1 MIFKSFYSPQNLMP
15 IRVRYAGDRTGAQ
28 LLGALPYMRLLIIFS
43 CVPPGV
49 GLLCQVG
56 GHVCGDELA
65 EEAAEQP
72 GPLRGVQ
79 PHVPLEQPH
88 LLLLPSHQCHR
99 HVAGGPGY
107 VVFSSNL
114 LDFMPCRR
122 SGIQILF
129 YCTPGSIQPHF
140 PLKNVK
146 FKEQIPYPV
155 NFERYDSERKKLDPK
170 HRIFSVSFTLK
181 KPLSFTKLHDEI
193 DLLPLPFS
201 GLLLPFRG

>member
-1 MIFKSFYSPQNLMP
+1 MP
-15 IRVRYAGDRTGAQ
+15 EIEPGRAQ

-122 SGIQILF
+122 SEIQILF
-129 YCTPGSIQPHF
+129 YTWIHAAPLSI
-140 PLKNVK
+140 
-146 FKEQIPYPV
+146 
-155 NFERYDSERKKLDPK
+155 KKCKIQRTD
-170 HRIFSVSFTLK
+170 SVSC
-181 KPLSFTKLHDEI
+181 
-193 DLLPLPFS
+193 
-201 GLLLPFRG
+201 

>member
-1 MIFKSFYSPQNLMP
+1 MP

-114 LDFMPCRR
+114 LDFLYAMSQIWNPNFVLHLDPC
-122 SGIQILF
+122 SP
-129 YCTPGSIQPHF
+129 TF
-140 PLKNVK
+140 PLKIVK
-146 FKEQIPYPV
+146 LKKKIPFPV
-155 NFERYDSERKKLDPK
+155 NFERYDSEKKTGSKTQDF
-170 HRIFSVSFTLK
+170 FSFIYIK
-181 KPLSFTKLHDEI
+181 KPT
-193 DLLPLPFS
+193 
-201 GLLLPFRG
+201 

>member
-28 LLGALPYMRLLIIFS
+28 LLGALPYKRLLIIFS

-181 KPLSFTKLHDEI
+181 KNT
-193 DLLPLPFS
+193 
-201 GLLLPFRG
+201 